1 MKTRSFVWI
10 ALALAAAAR
19 LDAQDVVITADS
31 SEVRIRT
38 DRDEER
44 EAIRMDSEARMEEER
59 ARNIREKERQ
69 LNERIFRELK
79 EKERQREEEHLREL
93 HGFDPGDQPFKLR
106 MKVRNMD
113 SLLMGID
120 TLLKHLPIPDEIQ
133 IDGKGFR
140 WNMPGGRQNVKI
152 IPPPKITE
160 REGILKFGGDAVIGR
175 TECVIGDVVVF
186 DGDATVYGEVQG
198 GVVTVKGDVRLA
210 STAKV
215 EGDVVCI
222 WGNAEVEEGAS
233 TGQTTVFNFG
243 RMFGKILPGRPHSGW
258 MLFFDL
264 FRILL
269 LLAVTALII
278 AAFPDPSRRVTE
290 KLRQQYA
297 RSLIVGFLGIL
308 LIPVVFLVLLV
319 TIIGIPVALIGLP
332 LAVLAAFLLGG
343 AAVGLRIGQ
352 AIRDQARLRWTA
364 PAALA
369 CIGILAIEAAAM
381 IGKIVNVANPVVG
394 RTFLIVNLLIFSC
407 TWVPGFGAVL
417 LTRFGIR
424 PKMNGEN
431 ERKRKE
437 KKNVE

>member
-1 MKTRSFVWI
+1 MKTRLIIWI
-10 ALALAAAAR
+10 ALALAAAAG
-19 LDAQDVVITADS
+19 LEAQDRVITIDS

-38 DRDEER
+38 DREQER
-44 EAIRMDSEARMEEER
+44 EIRRMEREKAWQTREEER
-59 ARNIREKERQ
+59 HAAEMREQERAAAE
-69 LNERIFRELK
+69 ERF
-79 EKERQREEEHLREL
+79 REL
-93 HGFDPGDQPFKLR
+93 HGFDPGGRSFKL
-106 MKVRNMD
+106 KLNAQHMD
-113 SLLMGID
+113 SLIMGLD

-198 GVVTVKGDVRLA
+198 GIVTVKGDVRLA

-290 KLRQQYA
+290 KLRHEYA

-308 LIPVVFLVLLV
+308 IIPVVFLVLLV

-332 LAVLAAFLLGG
+332 IAVLAAFLLGG

-352 AIRDQARLRWTA
+352 AARDQARLRWNS

-369 CIGILAIEAAAM
+369 CFGVLAIEAAAM
-381 IGKIVNVANPVVG
+381 IGKIINVANPVVG
-394 RTFLIVNLLIFSC
+394 RTFLIVNFLIFSC
-407 TWVPGFGAVL
+407 TWIPGFGAVL
-417 LTRFGIR
+417 LTRFGR
-424 PKMNGEN
+424 APKAEGEN
-431 ERKRKE
+431 GKKRGK
-437 KKNVE
+437 

>member
-1 MKTRSFVWI
+1 MKTRLSIWI
-10 ALALAAAAR
+10 ALALAAAAG
-19 LDAQDVVITADS
+19 LDAQDRVITIDS
-31 SEVRIRT
+31 SEVRVRS

-44 EAIRMDSEARMEEER
+44 EALRMEMEAQVQEEH
-59 ARNIREKERQ
+59 ARNIQEKERQ
-69 LNERIFRELK
+69 LNDRHLRELK
-79 EKERQREEEHLREL
+79 QKERQLAEERLREL
-93 HGFDPGDQPFKLR
+93 HGFDPGERSFRLKL
-106 MKVRNMD
+106 NAQHMD
-113 SLLMGID
+113 SLIMGLD

-140 WNMPGGRQNVKI
+140 WNMPGGRQNVRI

-160 REGILKFGGDAVIGR
+160 REGILKFGGDAIIGR
-175 TECVIGDVVVF
+175 TERVIGDVVVF

-243 RMFGKILPGRPHSGW
+243 RMLGKTLPGRPHSGW

-278 AAFPDPSRRVTE
+278 SAFPDPSRRVTD
-290 KLRQQYA
+290 KLRHEYA

-308 LIPVVFLVLLV
+308 IIPVVFLVLLV

-332 LAVLAAFLLGG
+332 IAVLAAFLLGG

-352 AIRDQARLRWTA
+352 AARDQARLGWNS

-369 CIGILAIEAAAM
+369 CFGVLAIETAAM
-381 IGKIVNVANPVVG
+381 IGKIINVANPVVG
-394 RTFLIVNLLIFSC
+394 RTFLIVNFLIFSC
-407 TWVPGFGAVL
+407 TWIPGFGAVL
-417 LTRFGIR
+417 LTRFGR
-424 PKMNGEN
+424 APKPEGEN
-431 ERKRKE
+431 GKKRK
-437 KKNVE
+437 

>member
-1 MKTRSFVWI
+1 MKTRLSIWI
-10 ALALAAAAR
+10 ALALAAAAG
-19 LDAQDVVITADS
+19 LNAQDYEVRTDS
-31 SEVRIRT
+31 SEVRIRA
-38 DRDEER
+38 EQEQER
-44 EAIRMDSEARMEEER
+44 EIRRVEKEKARQ
-59 ARNIREKERQ
+59 IREKERQ
-69 LNERIFRELK
+69 LEEQHYRELR
-79 EKERQREEEHLREL
+79 EKERQLAEQRFREL
-93 HGFDPGDQPFKLR
+93 HGLDSEDQPFKLNL
-106 MKVRNMD
+106 KVRRMD
-113 SLLMGID
+113 SLLMGLD

-175 TECVIGDVVVF
+175 TERVIGDVVVF

-198 GVVTVKGDVRLA
+198 GIVTLKGDVRLA
-210 STAKV
+210 STARV

-243 RMFGKILPGRPHSGW
+243 RMLGKILPGRPHSGW
-258 MLFFDL
+258 MLIFDL

-269 LLAVTALII
+269 LLGVTALII
-278 AAFPDPSRRVTE
+278 AAFPHPSRRVTD
-290 KLRQQYA
+290 KLRHEYP

-308 LIPVVFLVLLV
+308 IIPVVFLVLLV

-332 LAVLAAFLLGG
+332 IAVLAAFLLGG

-369 CIGILAIEAAAM
+369 CVGVLAVEAAAM
-381 IGKIVNVANPVVG
+381 IGKIVNVANPAAG
-394 RTFLIVNLLIFSC
+394 RLFLIVNFLIFSC
-407 TWVPGFGAVL
+407 TWIPGFGAVL
-417 LTRFGIR
+417 LTRFGR
-424 PKMNGEN
+424 APKPEGDK
-431 ERKRKE
+431 KRSGS
-437 KKNVE
+437 

>member
-10 ALALAAAAR
+10 ALALAAATR
-19 LDAQDVVITADS
+19 LDAQDVVVTVDS
-31 SEVRIRT
+31 SGVRIR
-38 DRDEER
+38 DSREEER
-44 EAIRMDSEARMEEER
+44 EALRMEMEAQTQEEQ
-59 ARNIREKERQ
+59 ARKIKEKERQ
-69 LNERIFRELK
+69 LNERHIRELK
-79 EKERQREEEHLREL
+79 EKERRLEEEQLREL
-93 HGFDPGDQPFKLR
+93 HGFDPGEQPLKLNL
-106 MKVRNMD
+106 KVRHMD
-113 SLLMGID
+113 SLLMGLD

-160 REGILKFGGDAVIGR
+160 REGILKFGEDAVIGR

-198 GVVTVKGDVRLA
+198 GVVTVKGNVRLA
-210 STAKV
+210 STARV
-215 EGDVVCI
+215 ESDVVCI

-233 TGQTTVFNFG
+233 TGKTTVFNFG
-243 RMFGKILPGRPHSGW
+243 RMFGKILPGKPHSGW
-258 MLFFDL
+258 MLIFEL

-269 LLAVTALII
+269 LLAATALII
-278 AAFPDPSRRVTE
+278 AAFPAPSRTVTD
-290 KLRQQYA
+290 KLKNQYA

-332 LAVLAAFLLGG
+332 LAVLSAFLLGG

-369 CIGILAIEAAAM
+369 CVGILAIEAAAM
-381 IGKIVNVANPVVG
+381 VGKIVNIANPVVG
-394 RTFLIVNLLIFSC
+394 RMFLIVNLLIFSC
-407 TWVPGFGAVL
+407 TWIPGFGAVL
-417 LTRFGIR
+417 LTRFGR
-424 PKMNGEN
+424 RLKADGDN
-431 ERKRKE
+431 EKKRK
-437 KKNVE
+437 